1 MTFTGA
7 NDADDAGGH
16 RRSPIDMSVL
26 ELAIFL
32 RVHRAGRGQSA
43 GEVSATLSQWFGCT
57 IDPREVEAAFPR
69 MVEKGWLVRRDSGM
83 RATTSGRKHGRLHLR
98 GLIRMVDQGTR
109 MVDVALTMSMLRLAE
124 AELDGEYEEPEGDD
138 DGED

>member
-7 NDADDAGGH
+7 NDADGAGG
-16 RRSPIDMSVL
+16 RSPCSIDMSVL
-26 ELAIFL
+26 DLAIFL

-43 GEVSATLSQWFGCT
+43 GEVSATVSRWFGCE
-57 IDPREVEAAFPR
+57 IDPREVECAFPR
-69 MVEKGWLVRRDSGM
+69 MLERGWLVRRESGV
-83 RATTSGRKHGRLHLR
+83 RATTIGRKHGQLHLR
-98 GLIRMVDQGTR
+98 GIIRMIDQGTK

-124 AELDGEYEEPEGDD
+124 TELDGEHEEPEEDD